1 MYKINEMEKILDR
14 ENWDWDFE
22 FYPPDTF
29 NDGEYILSKYAILE
43 RVEDGFLL
51 FHTITRAMYLLTC
64 EEFYDILHNE
74 ELMKA
79 HIVNNSNVK
88 EDEIAKRVYLMRAQC
103 PLSDYTNIKHYVVFT
118 TNNCNARCPY
128 CYENNGEEKPI
139 ERGMTLKTAEKVAQ
153 FILNTKKEGK
163 FEVEW
168 FGGEPLLNQKV
179 ISYICKRIKDELGEV
194 SDEFSSKIITN
205 GLLFNEDVLN
215 KAITDWNLKTAQIT
229 LDGIEDKYN
238 EIKRYKNVKFN
249 PFKKIIKN
257 IETILK
263 KSDLSLSIRINV
275 SEDNIDNVED
285 TIQFLLERFGEYKEN
300 KRLRIGLSPI
310 FQLDSDDEKIDSPVI
325 VKINELREKYG
336 LKKLRQNT
344 LIPSPITHCM
354 GDSGHAVA
362 ISPKGELN
370 VCEHWE
376 EKNIIGNV
384 VDGITNQDVI
394 KEWNAKDGE
403 NIEFC
408 LSEKCPYL
416 PICNHLTHCP
426 SDPSCKSIARLNKI
440 GEDYRLLMV
449 EEYLKYKKKKEE
461 TKNENGE
468 E

>member
-1 MYKINEMEKILDR
+1 MEKILDK
-14 ENWDWDFE
+14 ENWDWDFG

-29 NDGEYILSKYAILE
+29 NDGEYVLSKYAILE
-43 RVEDGFLL
+43 RVEEGFLL
-51 FHTITRAMYLLTC
+51 FHTITRAMYLLSYD
-64 EEFYDILHNE
+64 EFVDILNNKTLKRE
-74 ELMKA
+74 

-88 EDEIAKRVYLMRAQC
+88 EDDIAKRVYLQRAQC
-103 PLSDYTNIKHYVVFT
+103 PLSDYSNLNHYIVFT

-128 CYENNGEEKPI
+128 CYENNGVEKPI
-139 ERGMTLKTAEKVAQ
+139 ERGMTLKTAEKVVQ
-153 FILNTKKEGK
+153 YILKTKKDGK
-163 FEVEW
+163 FDIEW
-168 FGGEPLLNQKV
+168 FGGEPLLNQKI
-179 ISYICKRIKDELGEV
+179 ISYISKRIKDELGEA
-194 SDEFSSKIITN
+194 SDNFSSRIITN

-215 KAITDWNLKTAQIT
+215 KAVTEWNLKFVQIT

-238 EIKRYKNVKFN
+238 DIKRYKNVKFN

-263 KSDLSLSIRINV
+263 KSDVILSIRINV
-275 SEDNIDNVED
+275 SEDNIDSVED
-285 TIQFLLERFGEYKEN
+285 TIRFLLERFGEYKEN
-300 KRLRIGLSPI
+300 KKLRIGLNVI
-310 FQLDSDDEKIDSPVI
+310 YQLDSDDEKIDSPVI
-325 VKINELREKYG
+325 VKTNELREKYG

-354 GDSGHAVA
+354 GDGGHAVA
-362 ISPKGELN
+362 ISPKGDLN
-370 VCEHWE
+370 LCEHWVE
-376 EKNIIGNV
+376 ENIIGNV

-426 SDPSCKSIARLNKI
+426 SDPSCKSLARLNKI
-440 GEDYRLLMV
+440 GGEYRSLMV

>member
-1 MYKINEMEKILDR
+1 MEKILDK

-64 EEFYDILHNE
+64 EEFYNILHNE
-74 ELMKA
+74 ELIKG
-79 HIVNNSNVK
+79 HIVINSNVK
-88 EDEIAKRVYLMRAQC
+88 EDDIAKRVYLHRAQS
-103 PLSDYTNIKHYVVFT
+103 PLSDYSNLKHYVVFT

-128 CYENNGEEKPI
+128 CYENNGVEKPI
-139 ERGMTLKTAEKVAQ
+139 ERGMTLKTAEKVVEY
-153 FILNTKKEGK
+153 ILKTKKEGK
-163 FEVEW
+163 FEIEW

-179 ISYICKRIKDELGEV
+179 ISYICKRIKEELGDS
-194 SDEFSSKIITN
+194 SDDFSSKIITN
-205 GLLFNEDVLN
+205 GLLFNKDVLN
-215 KAITDWNLKTAQIT
+215 KSITDWNVDFVQIT
-229 LDGIEDKYN
+229 LDGIEDEYN

-249 PFKKIIKN
+249 PFKKVVKN
-257 IETILK
+257 IESILK
-263 KSDLSLSIRINV
+263 DSNITLTIRINA
-275 SEDNIDNVED
+275 SEDNIDNIEG
-285 TIQFLLERFGEYKEN
+285 TIQYIIEHFGIYIEN
-300 KRLRIGLSPI
+300 KRLKIGLNPT
-310 FQLDSDDEKIDSPVI
+310 FQLDSDDNKINSPVMN
-325 VKINELREKYG
+325 KISELKNKYN
-336 LKKLRQNT
+336 LINSKNNT
-344 LIPSPITHCM
+344 LHHTPITHCM
-354 GDSGHAVA
+354 GDNGHAVA

-394 KEWNAKDGE
+394 KEWNTKDGE

-426 SDPSCKSIARLNKI
+426 SDPSCKSLARLNKI
-440 GEDYRLLMV
+440 GKDYRLLMV
-449 EEYLKYKKKKEE
+449 KEYLKYKKKKEE
-461 TKNENGE
+461 TKNGE